1 MLISIPWSS
10 TAYGSQLAID
20 DNITPNIKI
29 RGKANG
35 SWGDWSQ
42 FLLNSNYTN
51 YTVKKDGTGASG
63 TWGID
68 ISGNAATATAATK
81 ADSATRATTAG
92 SADAVTWSNV
102 SGKPDSFT
110 PSAHDH
116 ERVKLKDATSASSY
130 SSICQEDFLVAYKQ
144 EVNIIDVGLRTSFGL
159 LFQDSSLRKQKFG
172 LFFSGQNDIRY
183 VYSREENGETEEY
196 YNILATE
203 ETVQSKF
210 DYAKDYA
217 DDILKTHK
225 DQKNPHNITLSTFE
239 VTATKDELNI
249 LDGITATTQELNYI
263 NGVTSNIQIQLNS
276 KAAANHTHSNYASS
290 ITTSGSG
297 NAITAI
303 SQSGNTITATKGN
316 TFALSNHTH
325 NYAPIVDGLIPST
338 YLPSYVDDVIQGY
351 YIDGGS
357 NMPGTFYSEPDAQ
370 VLRMPESTDDKYGDV
385 ITPEKGKIY
394 IDIETNKTYRWSG
407 SKYVEISASLALG
420 ETSSTAYAGDKGKA
434 LKDKLDG
441 IDDGANKYVHP
452 SYTSKANGLYKITV
466 DSLGHVSATSAV
478 TASDLP
484 SHTHSEYANQN
495 AFSNIKINSGTTPIA
510 ATSTTD
516 TFNLIA
522 GNNVTI
528 TNNGKNITI
537 SSKDNNTTYSL
548 SSSKSANNTNTYL
561 TLTPSSGSS
570 NNIQIKGTG
579 ATSISTDSNGVISIN
594 SPTVPTIPSLSKGTN
609 TTATKTLAHTG
620 TFTAITG
627 FAVSGHTITPEVTTF
642 TMPSDNNTTYSAGT
656 GISITGTAN
665 TITNTGVRSIT
676 SGTANGTIS
685 VNTNGTTANVEV
697 KGLGSAAYTNSSDYQ
712 SAVTGAASTITG
724 SNLTASRALI
734 SNASGKVAVSSVT
747 STELGYLSG
756 VTSAIQTQLDNKPGK
771 IVKTTIGSNTNIGE
785 IFNGLSNTA
794 SGAFSHA
801 EGASN
806 TASGDFSHAEGSSS
820 TASGGWSHAEGYYT
834 IASESCSHAE
844 GNASKALAENS
855 HAEGL
860 NTKASGKCS
869 HVEGLNTEASGDY
882 SHVMGKWNIGDP
894 NSTYAFIIGNGTAS
908 ARSNAFAVDWGGGI
922 WITDSELETA
932 YNALA

>member
-92 SADAVTWSNV
+92 SADSILWKNI
-102 SGKPDSFT
+102 SGKPGSFP
-110 PSAHDH
+110 PSA
-116 ERVKLKDATSASSY
+116 
-130 SSICQEDFLVAYKQ
+130 
-144 EVNIIDVGLRTSFGL
+144 
-159 LFQDSSLRKQKFG
+159 
-172 LFFSGQNDIRY
+172 
-183 VYSREENGETEEY
+183 
-196 YNILATE
+196 
-203 ETVQSKF
+203 
-210 DYAKDYA
+210 
-217 DDILKTHK
+217 
-225 DQKNPHNITLSTFE
+225 
-239 VTATKDELNI
+239 
-249 LDGITATTQELNYI
+249 
-263 NGVTSNIQIQLNS
+263 
-276 KAAANHTHSNYASS
+276 
-290 ITTSGSG
+290 
-297 NAITAI
+297 
-303 SQSGNTITATKGN
+303 
-316 TFALSNHTH
+316 
-325 NYAPIVDGLIPST
+325 
-338 YLPSYVDDVIQGY
+338 
-351 YIDGGS
+351 
-357 NMPGTFYSEPDAQ
+357 
-370 VLRMPESTDDKYGDV
+370 
-385 ITPEKGKIY
+385 
-394 IDIETNKTYRWSG
+394 
-407 SKYVEISASLALG
+407 
-420 ETSSTAYAGDKGKA
+420 
-434 LKDKLDG
+434 
-441 IDDGANKYVHP
+441 
-452 SYTSKANGLYKITV
+452 
-466 DSLGHVSATSAV
+466 
-478 TASDLP
+478 
-484 SHTHSEYANQN
+484 HTHSEYANQN

-510 ATSTTD
+510 ATSPTD

-522 GNNVTI
+522 GDNIII
-528 TNNGKNITI
+528 TNNEKNITI
-537 SSKDNNTTYSL
+537 GSKNINATYDLSAVETTPTKKTYLQLTPTSGLYSGVYIEGTGATTVTVESNDRIIINSTDTNTTYSE
-548 SSSKSANNTNTYL
+548 
-561 TLTPSSGSS
+561 
-570 NNIQIKGTG
+570 
-579 ATSISTDSNGVISIN
+579 GV
-594 SPTVPTIPSLSKGTN
+594 
-609 TTATKTLAHTG
+609 
-620 TFTAITG
+620 
-627 FAVSGHTITPEVTTF
+627 
-642 TMPSDNNTTYSAGT
+642 
-656 GISITGTAN
+656 GISISGT
-665 TITNTGVRSIT
+665 TISNSGVRLIA
-676 SGTANGTIS
+676 SGSTNGTIS
-685 VNTNGTTANVEV
+685 VNTGGATADVKV

-712 SAVTGAASTITG
+712 SVVTGAATTIIG
-724 SNLTASRALI
+724 SNLTANRALI
-734 SNASGKVAVSSVT
+734 SNASGKVVVSSV
-747 STELGYLSG
+747 SNTELGYLSG

-801 EGASN
+801 EGASS

>member
-1 MLISIPWSS
+1 MKGEKTLALFKIFKGKKINLPKTYNEGYCYFTEDDGKFYIDTTSEASGRKCLNANEADHAATATKADKADLATNATNAGHADSATSADSATTADGLKTGSTLNTQQKIDDFLTANTLKYNLFNTTDTNNINFQGNDGMLISIPWSS

-20 DNITPNIKI
+20 DDITPNIKI

-68 ISGNAATATAATK
+68 ISGNAATATTATK

-92 SADAVTWSNV
+92 SADSVLWNNV
-102 SGKPDSFT
+102 SGKPDSFP
-110 PSAHDH
+110 PSA
-116 ERVKLKDATSASSY
+116 
-130 SSICQEDFLVAYKQ
+130 
-144 EVNIIDVGLRTSFGL
+144 
-159 LFQDSSLRKQKFG
+159 
-172 LFFSGQNDIRY
+172 
-183 VYSREENGETEEY
+183 
-196 YNILATE
+196 
-203 ETVQSKF
+203 
-210 DYAKDYA
+210 
-217 DDILKTHK
+217 
-225 DQKNPHNITLSTFE
+225 
-239 VTATKDELNI
+239 
-249 LDGITATTQELNYI
+249 
-263 NGVTSNIQIQLNS
+263 
-276 KAAANHTHSNYASS
+276 
-290 ITTSGSG
+290 
-297 NAITAI
+297 
-303 SQSGNTITATKGN
+303 
-316 TFALSNHTH
+316 
-325 NYAPIVDGLIPST
+325 
-338 YLPSYVDDVIQGY
+338 
-351 YIDGGS
+351 
-357 NMPGTFYSEPDAQ
+357 
-370 VLRMPESTDDKYGDV
+370 
-385 ITPEKGKIY
+385 
-394 IDIETNKTYRWSG
+394 
-407 SKYVEISASLALG
+407 
-420 ETSSTAYAGDKGKA
+420 
-434 LKDKLDG
+434 
-441 IDDGANKYVHP
+441 
-452 SYTSKANGLYKITV
+452 
-466 DSLGHVSATSAV
+466 
-478 TASDLP
+478 
-484 SHTHSEYANQN
+484 HTHSEYVNQN

-537 SSKDNNTTYSL
+537 SSKDNNTAYSL

-756 VTSAIQTQLDNKPGK
+756 VTSAIQTQLNGT
-771 IVKTTIGSNTNIGE
+771 VKTTGNQTI
-785 IFNGLSNTA
+785 
-794 SGAFSHA
+794 SGTKTFS
-801 EGASN
+801 
-806 TASGDFSHAEGSSS
+806 
-820 TASGGWSHAEGYYT
+820 SGG
-834 IASESCSHAE
+834 IQ
-844 GNASKALAENS
+844 L
-855 HAEGL
+855 
-860 NTKASGKCS
+860 
-869 HVEGLNTEASGDY
+869 
-882 SHVMGKWNIGDP
+882 
-894 NSTYAFIIGNGTAS
+894 STNGT
-908 ARSNAFAVDWGGGI
+908 I
-922 WITDSELETA
+922 LTDDAELIAA